1 MAGAQ
6 YRLVMRQGPNPGQ
19 VFELDRNEMSV
30 GRDIANDIVIND
42 AEVSRKHARLTLE
55 GDRYKIED
63 LNSTNGTY
71 IDGQRLI
78 GPHLLAIGEVIMFGD
93 NIGVVFDGEPVDLDA
108 TVPSTID
115 LQVTPVAAIPVV
127 VESQPQP
134 AVLPTAQASNTPK
147 PQPVTPQANIIPK
160 PQPVT
165 AYIPQNEALETEK
178 KPINSW
184 LLAGCGCLLVIVV
197 LVIAVLVFIDQPWNP
212 GGGLY
217 CVSPFDIFF
226 KTLGF
231 CP

>member
-19 VFELDRNEMSV
+19 VFELDRTEVSV

-42 AEVSRKHARLTLE
+42 AEVSRKHARLILE

-78 GPHLLAIGEVIMFGD
+78 GPHVLAIGEVIMFGD
-93 NIGVVFDGEPVDLDA
+93 NVGVVFDGEPVDLDA

-115 LQVTPVAAIPVV
+115 LQVTPVAAIAAPVQ
-127 VESQPQP
+127 SQPQAAAPP
-134 AVLPTAQASNTPK
+134 AVAVINIPT
-147 PQPVTPQANIIPK
+147 PQPISPQGSLE
-160 PQPVT
+160 
-165 AYIPQNEALETEK
+165 EAPEMDK

-217 CVSPFDIFF
+217 CVSPFDIIF
-226 KTLGF
+226 KSLGF

>member
-6 YRLVMRQGPNPGQ
+6 YRLVVRQGPNPGQ
-19 VFELDRNEMSV
+19 IFELSKSEIFI

-42 AEVSRKHARLTLE
+42 AEVSRKHAQLTLE

-78 GPHLLAIGEVIMFGD
+78 GPHLLAIGEIIMFGD
-93 NIGVVFDGEPVDLDA
+93 NVGMIFDGEPNPIDVTVQRPVDLGM
-108 TVPSTID
+108 
-115 LQVTPVAAIPVV
+115 TPVSAIPAP
-127 VESQPQP
+127 VESYVPP
-134 AVLPTAQASNTPK
+134 AVPPIPQVSNIPILQQAAPEIQAE
-147 PQPVTPQANIIPK
+147 QPV
-160 PQPVT
+160 
-165 AYIPQNEALETEK
+165 ETGK

-184 LLAGCGCLLVIVV
+184 LLAGCGCLLVIII
-197 LVIAVLVFIDQPWNP
+197 LAIALLVFIDQPWNP

-217 CVSPFDIFF
+217 CVSPFDIIFR
-226 KTLGF
+226 TLGY

>member
-1 MAGAQ
+1 MAGAH
-6 YRLVMRQGPNPGQ
+6 YRLVIRQGPNSGQ
-19 VFELDRNEMSV
+19 VYELDRPEVSI
-30 GRDIANDIVIND
+30 GRDIANDFVIND

-55 GDRYKIED
+55 ADRYKIED

-93 NIGVVFDGEPVDLDA
+93 NVGVVFDGEPVDLDA
-108 TVPSTID
+108 TVPSPVD
-115 LQVTPVAAIPVV
+115 LGSTPVAAIPAPVV
-127 VESQPQP
+127 SQPQP
-134 AVLPTAQASNTPK
+134 VSAPALQVSYVPK
-147 PQPVTPQANIIPK
+147 PQPTLAEIP
-160 PQPVT
+160 PEEADET
-165 AYIPQNEALETEK
+165 AK

-184 LLAGCGCLLVIVV
+184 LLAGCGCLVVIVL

-217 CVSPFDIFF
+217 CVSPFDIVF
-226 KTLGF
+226 KALGF